1 MARAMTAATDQTFEQ
16 RAWLHGVM
24 ASVRRFWWVVPA
36 AAIAAL
42 LLTIVYLRRAD
53 YLYSAELK
61 VYAAPSSSGSRAPSA
76 LGGLAALTGLA
87 GAGSSEQAS
96 PFRFYMDAIYS
107 PEVAARLA
115 KDRVLMR
122 TLFSNEWDS
131 GARQWREPFSMA
143 RAVRSGVLGALGLPQ
158 WAWQPPDAARLQ
170 AAIATLVTVQQ
181 SVRTPIVKIGMDY
194 PDPEFATAFLQKLH
208 LTVDDYLREQ
218 QTART
223 RGNIAYLEE
232 KLRTVTLAE
241 QRATLVQMLTEQER
255 QAMLAYGNAP
265 YAADPFDVPTASL
278 APTRPRA
285 VPLLVGAGVAGA
297 ILGII
302 GAAWLGRRRPAG

>member
-1 MARAMTAATDQTFEQ
+1 MDAATEQTFEQ

-24 ASVRRFWWVVPA
+24 AGVRRFWWLVPA
-36 AAIAAL
+36 GAIAAL

-87 GAGSSEQAS
+87 GAASSEQAS

-115 KDRVLMR
+115 KDRDLMR
-122 TLFSNEWDS
+122 TLFSNEWDA

-158 WAWQPPDAARLQ
+158 WEWQPPDAARLQ

-181 SVRTPIVKIGMDY
+181 SVRTPVVKIGMDY
-194 PDPEFATAFLQKLH
+194 PDPKFATAFLQKLH
-208 LTVDDYLREQ
+208 LTVDAYLREQ

-241 QRATLVQMLTEQER
+241 QRASLVQMLTEQER

-265 YAADPFDVPTASL
+265 YAADPFDAPTASL
-278 APTRPRA
+278 APTRPRP
-285 VPLLVGAGVAGA
+285 VPLLIGAGVAGA
-297 ILGII
+297 ILGVI